1 MNEANAE
8 KLARYQ
14 EIVNRGLVDQL
25 PEDKRVK
32 VGILIDRG
40 VLKAAEPVEAPGQAA
55 MPEQTAMPEQ
65 AAPVQQEAPAPT
77 MSEQSTPAAPAPHKT
92 LTQAAQDVVAPL
104 PHNNVLSSEYWTQNV
119 PLSLARLPVMAT
131 VGAAGMVYDAAK
143 EFTDP
148 FVNLLD
154 SPMKGKDWLK
164 AGKDLAYAP
173 NRAVMGAV
181 EGAKEFVNAPLGM
194 SDKTSASEAWDDPAT
209 SLMTISPFLKAGGK
223 ALPKGNLGE
232 HLTRKSLQFSPTVR
246 TAVQKKVAETI
257 RKAKVNVTE
266 KGLAEFGE
274 TLKAKNEQV
283 RAALEPV
290 ADAPINFNLR
300 DIVKKRI
307 LALENTSKKGKNI
320 KKTQQF
326 LQEFYDD
333 HIAKFSKDGEQIG
346 EKTLTVRQAQLIKQ
360 DINKELTNYWRAKA
374 MGGKLQ
380 TAQHEA
386 MRSIGDSLRAEIE
399 RHAPET
405 KQINTEISDMITAQ
419 PFLEKAVSKAGKSS
433 VPGYKDLVSGA
444 VAGQMFGAEFGL
456 PTIVAS
462 KVLRDPR
469 VIGGAGKAL
478 YAIEEFG
485 RRIKGMMKGPELEL
499 LVADIDNQLPQQQLP
514 AGQAQN
520 QLALPPG
527 KGPAILMGEA
537 PTKPILMGGPPAPKQ
552 NLLALPPAEHLRG
565 AAELSP
571 IERMYQIAQSAEGK
585 RLLLERLGKEER
597 YSKLVAELFK
607 VPTTSQKLLPVGQG
621 FEMVTPIGAEG
632 RPSMNA
638 LDRRQEFAKKRFGD
652 QRPYP
657 FRSPEEVAKDAELA
671 AAKVAEK
678 ATKIAKA
685 KAAKK
690 ANKPVKKETL

>member
-1 MNEANAE
+1 MNEDNAE

-14 EIVNRGLVDQL
+14 EIVNRGLVDRL
-25 PEDKRVK
+25 SEDKQIK

-40 VLKAAEPVEAPGQAA
+40 LLKAAEPVEAPGQAA
-55 MPEQTAMPEQ
+55 MPEQ

-77 MSEQSTPAAPAPHKT
+77 IPEQSTPAAPAAPAPHKT
-92 LTQAAQDVVAPL
+92 LMQAAQDVVAPL

-119 PLSLARLPVMAT
+119 PQSLSRLPVMAT
-131 VGAAGMVYDAAK
+131 AGAAGMVYDAAK

-181 EGAKEFVNAPLGM
+181 EGVKDFVNAPLGM
-194 SDKTSASEAWDDPAT
+194 SDKTSASEAWDDPAA
-209 SLMTISPFLKAGGK
+209 SLMAISPLLKAGGK

-246 TAVQKKVAETI
+246 TAVQKKVAGTI
-257 RKAKVNVTE
+257 RKARVNVTE

-290 ADAPINFNLR
+290 ADAPIDLNLR

-307 LALENTSKKGKNI
+307 IALENTSKKGKNV

-326 LQEFYDD
+326 LQQFYDD

-346 EKTLTVRQAQLIKQ
+346 EKTLTVQQAQLIKQ

-405 KQINTEISDMITAQ
+405 KQMNTEISDMITAQ
-419 PFLEKAVSKAGKSS
+419 PFLEKAVSKAGKSA

-469 VIGGAGKAL
+469 VVGGAGKAL
-478 YAIEEFG
+478 YTIGEFG
-485 RRIKGMMKGPELEL
+485 RRIKGMLKGPELEL
-499 LVADIDNQLPQQQLP
+499 LVADIDKQAQAQLP
-514 AGQAQN
+514 AGQN

-527 KGPAILMGEA
+527 KGPAIPMGEA
-537 PTKPILMGGPPAPKQ
+537 PTKPILLGGTPAPKQ

-565 AAELSP
+565 VAEMTPL
-571 IERMYQIAQSAEGK
+571 ERMYQIAQSAEGK
-585 RLLLERLGKEER
+585 RLLLERLGKEAR
-597 YSKLVAELFK
+597 HSKLVAELFK
-607 VPTTSQKLLPVGQG
+607 VPTTSQKMLPVGQG

-638 LDRRQEFAKKRFGD
+638 LERRQEFAKKRFGD